1 MLARGKPPT
10 YYAKFVIWLKPA
22 PERTS
27 RCYEMFRN
35 AGKSWVAKILLMLL
49 AGSFGV
55 WGIQDIFGGF
65 NATAL
70 ATVGDQEISSQQYSN
85 SYRQAMQNLAQ
96 QTGQNLTAEDARSM
110 GIDRSILNNLIQ
122 SAAIDAQA
130 ANLKLSIS
138 KAIDCRGSQWQSD
151 VSEQRQI

>member
-1 MLARGKPPT
+1 ML
-10 YYAKFVIWLKPA
+10 
-22 PERTS
+22 
-27 RCYEMFRN
+27 EMFRN

-70 ATVGDQEISSQQYSN
+70 ATIGNQEISGQQYSN
-85 SYRQAMQNLAQ
+85 SYRQAMQRLAQ

-110 GIDRSILNNLIQ
+110 GVDRSILNNLIQ

-130 ANLKLSIS
+130 SDLKLSIS
-138 KAIDCRGSQWQSD
+138 QAIDCRGSQGQSGI
-151 VSEQRQI
+151 SEQWQI